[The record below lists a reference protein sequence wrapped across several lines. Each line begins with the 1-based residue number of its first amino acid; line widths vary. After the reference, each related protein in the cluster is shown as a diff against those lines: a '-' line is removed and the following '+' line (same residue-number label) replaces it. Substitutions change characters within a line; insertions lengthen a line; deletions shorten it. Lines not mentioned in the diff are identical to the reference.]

1 MLILEEDEDNEESD
15 SYNEEYV
22 IVSKQHLNIQPVQY
36 SKQYYDLNMNGLENE
51 LKRFS
56 PSQNS
61 LSPHTHGTVT
71 KHIKAPITT
80 AGNPTKQPI
89 KAESQ
94 QDRNSR
100 GNQKFIHHYVTQTA
114 HYRYQDYQRSK
125 LATAPTFTETVINQ
139 FDVDSL
145 KNLKRKS
152 TSNINGLA
160 DQQIETICHEIH
172 AGGFRSI
179 EDHHFQKSENYLRRT
194 RSFSSNQNNRL
205 LNSPYDT
212 KLNLNLD
219 QSMSNDSYIEKH
231 QRKIS
236 LNEYANI
243 RAKSSDV
250 STPQQPMSN
259 FNSYP
264 NSVNSGDVNVN
275 DENLNAKIK
284 NGKSLLKRQQ

>member
-1 MLILEEDEDNEESD
+1 M
-15 SYNEEYV
+15 
-22 IVSKQHLNIQPVQY
+22 SKQHLNIQPVQY

-56 PSQNS
+56 PCQNS
-61 LSPHTHGTVT
+61 SSPHSQSTVT
-71 KHIKAPITT
+71 KHIKAPITP
-80 AGNPTKQPI
+80 NSSKPI
-89 KAESQ
+89 KADSQ
-94 QDRNSR
+94 PDRSGNR
-100 GNQKFIHHYVTQTA
+100 GQKFIHHYVTQTA

-125 LATAPTFTETVINQ
+125 LSTAPTFTETVMSQ

-152 TSNINGLA
+152 TSNIIRDANGLV
-160 DQQIETICHEIH
+160 DKQIDIMCYEIH

-194 RSFSSNQNNRL
+194 RSFSNQNRL
-205 LNSPYDT
+205 PPNSPYDT
-212 KLNLNLD
+212 KLNLNID
-219 QSMSNDSYIEKH
+219 QSMSNDSYIETMSKH

-243 RAKSSDV
+243 RARSSDI
-250 STPQQPMSN
+250 STPQPLSN

-275 DENLNAKIK
+275 DDNTNTTFK
-284 NGKSLLKRQQ
+284 NGKSLIFCLYIYFL